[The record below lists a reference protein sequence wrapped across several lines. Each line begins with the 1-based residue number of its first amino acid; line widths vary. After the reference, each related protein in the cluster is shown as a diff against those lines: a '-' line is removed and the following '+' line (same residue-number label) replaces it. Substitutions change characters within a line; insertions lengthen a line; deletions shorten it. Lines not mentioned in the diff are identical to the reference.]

1 MEEDASVLEQVSDQ
15 PTKGAS
21 ASRFKL
27 PQRYRWPRRVF
38 LGLTGLLGLALLA
51 FIIYAANDLP
61 PLSQI
66 ENPQASLSTQ
76 VLSAD
81 GVVLDNFYSEEN
93 RVNARLNEIS
103 PYVVNALIATED
115 ARFYRHS
122 GVDSYSLPAIVKRYL
137 TGTTSG
143 GSTITMQ
150 LSRNLFDAVGASR
163 TAIRK
168 IKEVIVSAVLE
179 RNYTK
184 QEIIEAYLNTVNI
197 YSNAYGIEMAS
208 QRLFG
213 KSARYLTVEESAV
226 MVAMLKGQGVFDP
239 INHPDTVVARRN
251 LVIDLMVKHQFLDP
265 QAVDMDSIKARP
277 LVTAAQGREH
287 EKGLAPYF
295 RQAVRE
301 FMVEWC
307 QTHTKPNGQPY
318 NLYTDGLKIYTTLD
332 SRMQMHAEAAV
343 EEHLSGLQQD
353 FFDHIGG
360 REPYRYDPS
369 ILIDLMRMSER
380 YKRLKRAGK
389 SEDEIEADFDQPVPM
404 TIFSWSGDIDTT
416 LSPMDS
422 LKYYA
427 KILETGMV
435 SIDPRNGQVKAWV
448 GGVDFRY
455 FKYDH
460 VALGKRQVGS
470 TFKPFVYATAMQNG
484 FRPCTQMLNQ
494 PVTFENVDG
503 MGKEWTPQNADG
515 EFGGYM
521 TLRRALA
528 TSTNLITARL
538 MDEVKPVNV
547 VRVAHKCGINSNLEP
562 VPSLCLGT
570 ADLSVME
577 LTGAYSTFANQGLH
591 LRPTFVARVEDQ
603 KGNVLATFAP
613 HSQQAF
619 DKKIAYLMVE
629 LLKGV
634 VDEPGGT
641 ASRLRYRYGFRNE
654 IGAKTGTTQNH
665 ADGWFVGM
673 TPNLVSGVWVG
684 CADRRMRFY
693 SMRLGQGASMA
704 LPIWALYMQ
713 RLYDD
718 EAIGLEKARFQRPKG
733 YSVDLNC
740 DDRSFADSREK
751 GEADPR
757 TLRRATRSDD
767 FSSFE

>member
-1 MEEDASVLEQVSDQ
+1 MEDASVLEAVKPQ
-15 PTKGAS
+15 PTEDAS
-21 ASRFKL
+21 ASRFHL
-27 PQRYRWPRRVF
+27 PARYRWPRRVF
-38 LGLTGLLGLALLA
+38 MALSGGVALALLA

-66 ENPQASLSTQ
+66 ENPKASLSTQ
-76 VLSAD
+76 VISND

-93 RVNARLNEIS
+93 RVNIRLNDIS

-122 GVDSYSLPAIVKRYL
+122 GVDSYSMLAIGKRYL

-150 LSRNLFDAVGASR
+150 LARNLFDAVGTSR
-163 TAIRK
+163 TATRK
-168 IKEVIVSAVLE
+168 IKEFIVSAILE
-179 RNYTK
+179 RKYTK

-213 KSARYLTVEESAV
+213 KSARYLTIEEAAV

-239 INHPDTVVARRN
+239 IRRPDTVVSRRN
-251 LVIDLMVKHQFLDP
+251 LVIDLMVKHQFLHP
-265 QAVDMDSIKARP
+265 SAVDIDSLKGLP
-277 LVTAAQGREH
+277 LVTAPQGREH
-287 EKGLAPYF
+287 EKGMAAYF

-301 FMVEWC
+301 HMIEWC

-318 NLYTDGLKIYTTLD
+318 NLYTDGLKIYTTID
-332 SRMQMHAEAAV
+332 SRMQLHAEAAV
-343 EEHLSGLQQD
+343 AEHLSSLQQD
-353 FFDHIGG
+353 FFQHING
-360 REPYRYDPS
+360 REPYRYTPG
-369 ILIDLMRMSER
+369 ILTDLMRMSER
-380 YKRLKRAGK
+380 YRRLKRAGQ
-389 SEDEIEADFDQPVPM
+389 SEADIKKTFDQPVPM
-404 TIFSWSGDIDTT
+404 TLFSWSGDIDTT
-416 LSPMDS
+416 MSPMDS
-422 LKYYA
+422 LKYYS
-427 KILETGMV
+427 KFLETGMV
-435 SIDPRNGQVKAWV
+435 SIDPRTGQVKAWV
-448 GGVDFRY
+448 GGIDFRY

-484 FRPCTQMLNQ
+484 RKPCDQMLNQ

-503 MGKEWTPQNADG
+503 NGKSWTPQNADG

-521 TLRRALA
+521 SLRRALA

-538 MDEVKPVNV
+538 MDEVKPANV
-547 VRVAHKCGINSNLEP
+547 VRVAQSCGIRSHLDP

-577 LTGAYSTFANQGLH
+577 LTGAYGTFANHGLH
-591 LRPTFVARVEDQ
+591 VTPMFITRIEDQ
-603 KGNVLATFAP
+603 KGNVLENFSP
-613 HSQQAF
+613 KSQQAF
-619 DKKIAYLMVE
+619 DDKIAYLMVE

-641 ASRLRYRYGFRNE
+641 ASRLRYRFGLRNE

-684 CADRRMRFY
+684 CSDRRMRFS

-704 LPIWALYMQ
+704 LPIWALYMK
-713 RLYDD
+713 RLYAD
-718 EAIGLEKARFQRPKG
+718 EDLKLAQARFDRPRG
-733 YSVDLNC
+733 YSVDLSC
-740 DDRSFADSREK
+740 ETGTFADGVSR
-751 GEADPR
+751 GEADPS
-757 TLRRATRSDD
+757 TLRRSTRSDD

>member
-1 MEEDASVLEQVSDQ
+1 MEDASVLEKVNHQ
-15 PTKGAS
+15 PEQGAS
-21 ASRFKL
+21 EPEST
-27 PQRYRWPRRVF
+27 PRSPHFWGRRIF
-38 LGLTGLLGLALLA
+38 FGLIGALVLALLI
-51 FIIYAANDLP
+51 FVVYTANDLP

-76 VLSAD
+76 VISAD
-81 GVVLDNFYSEEN
+81 GVVLDNFYSKEN
-93 RVNARLNEIS
+93 RVNASLNDIS

-122 GVDSYSLPAIVKRYL
+122 GVDYYSIPAIVKRYL

-150 LSRNLFDAVGASR
+150 LSRNLFDAVGTAR
-163 TAIRK
+163 TVSRK
-168 IKEVIVSAVLE
+168 IKEVIVSAILE

-213 KSARYLTVEESAV
+213 KSARYLTIEESAV

-239 INHPDTVVARRN
+239 INRPDTVVARRN

-265 QAVDMDSIKARP
+265 QATDVDSIKAVP
-277 LVTAAQGREH
+277 LVTASQGQEH

-307 QTHTKPNGQPY
+307 KTHKKPNGEPY
-318 NLYTDGLKIYTTLD
+318 SLYTDGLKIHTTLD

-343 EEHLSGLQQD
+343 AEHLSSLQQT
-353 FFDHIGG
+353 FFEHIDG

-369 ILIDLMRMSER
+369 ILDDLMRMSDR

-389 SEDEIEADFDQPVPM
+389 SEQTIREVFEQPVPM

-422 LKYYA
+422 LKYYT
-427 KILETGMV
+427 KCLETGMV
-435 SIDPRNGQVKAWV
+435 SVDPRNGHVKAWV
-448 GGVDFRY
+448 GGVDFSY

-460 VALGKRQVGS
+460 VSLGKRQVGS

-484 FRPCTQMLNQ
+484 HRPCDQMLNQ

-503 MGKEWTPQNADG
+503 DGTDWTPSNADG

-538 MDEVKPVNV
+538 MDEVRPANV
-547 VRVAHKCGINSNLEP
+547 VRVARECGISSKLEA

-570 ADLSVME
+570 ADLSVLE
-577 LTGAYSTFANQGLH
+577 LTGAYGTFANQGLH
-591 LRPTFVARVEDQ
+591 LRPVFVTRIEDQ
-603 KGNVLATFAP
+603 KGNVLETFMP
-613 HSQQAF
+613 HSNKAF
-619 DKKIAYLMVE
+619 DDKVAYLMVE

-641 ASRLRYRYGFRNE
+641 ASRLRYRYNFRNE

-704 LPIWALYMQ
+704 LPIWAIYMKKLYA
-713 RLYDD
+713 D
-718 EAIGLEKARFQRPKG
+718 EKLNLEPGRFMRPKG
-733 YSVDLNC
+733 YDVNLDC
-740 DDRSFADSREK
+740 DDTSFAS
-751 GEADPR
+751 GESEE
-757 TLRRATRSDD
+757 TNQSGSLRRATRSDD
-767 FSSFE
+767 FNSFE

>member
-1 MEEDASVLEQVSDQ
+1 MEDASVLEAINQQ
-15 PTKGAS
+15 PAQGAS
-21 ASRFKL
+21 EPERRSRG
-27 PQRYRWPRRVF
+27 PHDWGRRIF
-38 LGLTGLLGLALLA
+38 FGLIGALLLALIV
-51 FIIYAANDLP
+51 FIVYTANDLP

-76 VLSAD
+76 VISQD

-93 RVNARLNEIS
+93 RVNVSLNDIS

-122 GVDSYSLPAIVKRYL
+122 GVDYYSIPAIIKRYF

-150 LSRNLFDAVGASR
+150 LSRNLFDAVGTAR
-163 TAIRK
+163 TVSRK
-168 IKEVIVSAVLE
+168 IKEVIVSAILE

-197 YSNAYGIEMAS
+197 YGNAYGIEMAS
-208 QRLFG
+208 ERLFG
-213 KSARYLTVEESAV
+213 KSARYLSIEESAV

-239 INHPDTVVARRN
+239 IRRPDTVIARRN
-251 LVIDLMVKHQFLDP
+251 LVIDLMVKHRFIDP
-265 QAVDMDSIKARP
+265 RATDVDSIKARP
-277 LVTAAQGREH
+277 LTTASQGREH

-307 QTHTKPNGQPY
+307 NTHKKPNGEPY
-318 NLYTDGLKIYTTLD
+318 SLYTDGLKIYTTLD

-343 EEHLSGLQQD
+343 EEHLSGLQQT
-353 FFDHIGG
+353 FFEHIAG
-360 REPYRYDPS
+360 REPYRYDPT
-369 ILIDLMRMSER
+369 ILDDLMRMSDR
-380 YKRLKRAGK
+380 YKRLKQAGK
-389 SEDEIEADFDQPVPM
+389 SEQQIRARFEQPVPM
-404 TIFSWSGDIDTT
+404 TLFSWSGDLDTT

-427 KILETGMV
+427 KCLETGMV
-435 SIDPRNGQVKAWV
+435 SIDPRNGHIKAWV

-460 VALGKRQVGS
+460 VSLGKRQVGS

-484 FRPCTQMLNQ
+484 RRPCDQMLNQ

-503 MGKEWTPQNADG
+503 DGNDWTPSNADG
-515 EFGGYM
+515 EYGGYM

-538 MDEVKPVNV
+538 MDEVRPANV
-547 VRVAHKCGINSNLEP
+547 VRVAHECGINSKLEA

-570 ADLSVME
+570 ADLSVLE
-577 LTGAYSTFANQGLH
+577 LTGAYGTFANQGLH
-591 LRPTFVARVEDQ
+591 LRPVFVARIEDQ
-603 KGNVLATFAP
+603 QGNVLETFMP
-613 HSQQAF
+613 QSNKAF
-619 DKKIAYLMVE
+619 DEKIAYLMVE

-641 ASRLRYRYGFRNE
+641 ASRLRYRYNLRNE

-684 CADRRMRFY
+684 CSDRRMRFY

-704 LPIWALYMQ
+704 LPIWAIYMKKLYA
-713 RLYDD
+713 D
-718 EAIGLEKARFQRPKG
+718 EELNLEQGRFVRPKG
-733 YSVDLNC
+733 YNINLDC
-740 DDRSFADSREK
+740 DDSSYASGKSE
-751 GEADPR
+751 EAPQ
-757 TLRRATRSDD
+757 TSSLRRATRSDD
-767 FSSFE
+767 FNSFE